1 MEKIRDFDIGWEP
14 NVICK
19 MLRIMRVFI
28 CIFVLG
34 LSTVSANTFSQVRL
48 SIDVKDATLKEIFKE
63 ITKITG
69 YEFVYSNNE
78 VEQVG
83 KVTMNA
89 KDKDLQEVLAECLKG
104 TQLWY
109 MIEDQIVVISP
120 KLAAA
125 VEAKD
130 NNKSTVGSGRVV
142 DENKHPLPGVT
153 VLIKG
158 TAVGVVT
165 GVDGVFFITIPDTTA
180 NVELVFSFIGMKTK
194 TLNFKDRPR
203 KGEWVI
209 VLEEDIMQMDEV
221 VVTGYTT
228 LSRRESASAVTTI
241 KAKDILVSG
250 VGSID
255 RMLQGRIPG
264 MMVMNTSGE
273 PSATPKIRIRGNAT
287 INGNKAPVW
296 VVDGVILEQDV
307 PFTASDIN
315 SEDAE
320 YLIGNAIAGINPQDI
335 ETITV
340 LKDASATA
348 IYGVKAANGVIVVTT
363 KKGGK
368 GAPVITYNGDV
379 SVVTRP
385 SYSNYKRMNS
395 QERMELSKEIVEA
408 GYDYPRVPSG
418 DSYEGALE
426 E

>member
-48 SIDVKDATLKEIFKE
+48 SIDVKDATLKEVFKE
-63 ITKITG
+63 ITKLTG

-130 NNKSTVGSGRVV
+130 NNKSAVGSGRVV

-165 GVDGVFFITIPDTTA
+165 GVDGVFFYHD
-180 NVELVFSFIGMKTK
+180 S
-194 TLNFKDRPR
+194 
-203 KGEWVI
+203 
-209 VLEEDIMQMDEV
+209 
-221 VVTGYTT
+221 GYHGKC
-228 LSRRESASAVTTI
+228 R
-241 KAKDILVSG
+241 
-250 VGSID
+250 
-255 RMLQGRIPG
+255 
-264 MMVMNTSGE
+264 
-273 PSATPKIRIRGNAT
+273 
-287 INGNKAPVW
+287 
-296 VVDGVILEQDV
+296 
-307 PFTASDIN
+307 
-315 SEDAE
+315 
-320 YLIGNAIAGINPQDI
+320 AGIFFYWDENQD
-335 ETITV
+335 
-340 LKDASATA
+340 S
-348 IYGVKAANGVIVVTT
+348 
-363 KKGGK
+363 
-368 GAPVITYNGDV
+368 
-379 SVVTRP
+379 
-385 SYSNYKRMNS
+385 
-395 QERMELSKEIVEA
+395 
-408 GYDYPRVPSG
+408 
-418 DSYEGALE
+418 
-426 E
+426 